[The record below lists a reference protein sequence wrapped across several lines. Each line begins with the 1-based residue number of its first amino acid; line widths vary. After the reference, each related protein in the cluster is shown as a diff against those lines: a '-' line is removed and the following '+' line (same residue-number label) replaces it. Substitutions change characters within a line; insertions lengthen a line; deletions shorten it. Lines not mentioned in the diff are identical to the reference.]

1 MREGAHVYEQLCL
14 VVRAV
19 ITFLLLQLKGN
30 VFNLT
35 GMSKT
40 SNVGAARSGR
50 AGDACSCRGFKGF
63 T

>member
-1 MREGAHVYEQLCL
+1 MYERLCL

-40 SNVGAARSGR
+40 SNVELHAVAEPETPAA
-50 AGDACSCRGFKGF
+50 AGDSKASHEYQVFL
-63 T
+63 